1 MSKIISEI
9 LEWCQNDMDY
19 LQELIDEL
27 QDIVNSREEEESIP
41 LF

>member
-27 QDIVNSREEEESIP
+27 QDIVNSREESECEE
-41 LF
+41 

>member
-1 MSKIISEI
+1 MSMIISEI

-27 QDIVNSREEEESIP
+27 QEIVNSREEERTIP

>member
-9 LEWCQNDMDY
+9 LEWCQNDMNY
-19 LQELIDEL
+19 LQKLIDEL